1 MKRIV
6 RDIFPGGNTPYGFFS
21 YYDHILSQKD
31 AEKIICIKGGP
42 GVGKSTL
49 MKSIA
54 EHYINKGERV
64 DLFWCSADP
73 KSLDGV
79 LLKER
84 NVSIIDGT
92 APHIIDPR
100 NPGAVDEI
108 IDLARYLDKDRLK
121 KEKEDVIECNNQISE
136 RYKSAYTYLKR
147 AKVIYDRMA
156 DILNRCDNGNEK
168 AFKDTL
174 GWLDKRNMTC
184 GRRKKFFAEAITSD
198 GIKSFIGNL
207 AANIEKVY
215 IIKAPVGYTHSDT
228 LKKISHKF
236 TCAGYDVEEFYS
248 PLEPSKKVEHIISA
262 DAGIGVFTVSENKD
276 MDMFEEGNICSIY
289 ETTMD
294 SEISSYEKD
303 IYDRMK
309 NEVIEDIYKSI
320 ELLDEAKKLHD
331 ILESYY
337 IKNMDFSMIDG
348 VRKEIIT
355 QIS

>member
-6 RDIFPGGNTPYGFFS
+6 RDIFPGGNTPYGFYS

-54 EHYINKGERV
+54 EHYINKGEKV

-92 APHIIDPR
+92 APHVIDPQT
-100 NPGAVDEI
+100 PGAVDEI
-108 IDLARYLDKDRLK
+108 IDLAGYLDKDGLK
-121 KEKEDVIECNNQISE
+121 KEKEKVIRCNHQISE

-147 AKVIYDRMA
+147 AKVTYDRMA

-168 AFKDTL
+168 VFKDIFGGL
-174 GWLDKRNMTC
+174 EKRNVTC

-198 GIKSFIGNL
+198 GIKSFIGTL

-215 IIKAPVGYTHSDT
+215 IIKVPMGYTDSEA
-228 LKKISHKF
+228 LKKISYMF
-236 TCAGYDVEEFYS
+236 MTAGYDVEEFYS
-248 PLEPSKKVEHIISA
+248 PLEPSEKVEHVISA
-262 DAGIGVFTVSENKD
+262 DAGIGVFTVSDNKD
-276 MDMFEEGNICSIY
+276 MNMFEEVNICNIY
-289 ETTMD
+289 ETIMN
-294 SEISSYEKD
+294 SEISSYEED
-303 IYDRMK
+303 IYVRMK
-309 NEVIEDIYKSI
+309 NEVMEDIYKSI
-320 ELLDEAKKLHD
+320 EFLDEAKKLHD

-348 VRKEIIT
+348 VRKKIIA